1 MAENKKIP
9 PIPPLGFPSKPANKP
24 AGSVPQIPSPITPR
38 VSPPSFQKPQAQ
50 EDRGKEEREKLE
62 KKIAELEKS
71 LSEEREKVL
80 ALTIKNQQEEVLA
93 AKLENSIRDVEE
105 KIKRTQQEK
114 ALEEE
119 KNQLKAKIKE
129 LETRLIQERETWMQ
143 TLKSQIKDKEK
154 ESKDIEEHFILRF
167 QEFERKFL
175 DEKAQWQKAIFSKD
189 EEIKNIKLLLE
200 QKTRIEEDYKRLL
213 MEREGDKKE
222 IERLKESLNSLEK
235 ERISLDSY
243 IKLIPEKEKEI
254 IMLKNEISNLKILFE
269 NEVGKFKNKEE
280 ALNKEILELKNKLS
294 QVSEK
299 NLIER
304 QKEIEKIKF
313 DYEKLLKEKELLIS
327 DINLAKTALAQE
339 NFKLKNSV
347 SEAEKELFFH
357 KEKNKNLE
365 LEKKELASEL
375 AKLIEANKVLMSQ
388 NAELKAENENMHS
401 NLKNE
406 INKIEMKYS
415 DKIRNL
421 EFENS
426 NLTQDIKRKENEYNA
441 LLN

>member
-222 IERLKESLNSLEK
+222 IERV
-235 ERISLDSY
+235 LDSG
-243 IKLIPEKEKEI
+243 
-254 IMLKNEISNLKILFE
+254 F
-269 NEVGKFKNKEE
+269 
-280 ALNKEILELKNKLS
+280 
-294 QVSEK
+294 
-299 NLIER
+299 
-304 QKEIEKIKF
+304 F
-313 DYEKLLKEKELLIS
+313 DYEGFYIPVDRRGIGVCLDEIVYYLGRNDFLRLLGLKEYAKKQALKTVITSIERDLLMNAFIYL
-327 DINLAKTALAQE
+327 DILG
-339 NFKLKNSV
+339 
-347 SEAEKELFFH
+347 
-357 KEKNKNLE
+357 
-365 LEKKELASEL
+365 
-375 AKLIEANKVLMSQ
+375 
-388 NAELKAENENMHS
+388 
-401 NLKNE
+401 
-406 INKIEMKYS
+406 
-415 DKIRNL
+415 
-421 EFENS
+421 
-426 NLTQDIKRKENEYNA
+426 
-441 LLN
+441 